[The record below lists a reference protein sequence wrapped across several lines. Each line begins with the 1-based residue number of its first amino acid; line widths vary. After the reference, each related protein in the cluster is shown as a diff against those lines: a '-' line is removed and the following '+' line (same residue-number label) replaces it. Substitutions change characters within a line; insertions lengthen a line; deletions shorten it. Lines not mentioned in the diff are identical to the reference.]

1 MKKIWKVLFISLGV
15 YIGIQV
21 SIFVIVYGIRTLD
34 FLFNEYNDGVVFV
47 DDVTIEY
54 NNETY
59 YLCEFYLER
68 DIQENDKLI
77 YEKPPHPFM
86 TRYHQIYVDDDS
98 RFIYETYWGLKDYY
112 NTSNYPLERIYI
124 REDIDITKE
133 SFYGPNKE
141 DESYLLGKFLNAS
154 DSYFHINIRP
164 NYESLREFY
173 CGFDDIKFYLKT
185 KEEIYFIINQIYLY
199 ENQYYMIQNNVSYIV
214 PDEVLG
220 MLNITKI

>member
-34 FLFNEYNDGVVFV
+34 FLFNEYNDGIVFV

-98 RFIYETYWGLKDYY
+98 RFIYETYFGLKDWVE
-112 NTSNYPLERIYI
+112 YPLERIYV
-124 REDIDITKE
+124 REDIDISKE
-133 SFYGPNKE
+133 LFYSPNKE
-141 DESYLLGKFLNAS
+141 NELYLLDKFIDAS
-154 DSYFHINIRP
+154 DSYFHINISS
-164 NYESLREFY
+164 NYKLLSEY
-173 CGFDDIKFYLKT
+173 CCDGIYAIKFNLKE
-185 KEEIYFIINQIYLY
+185 KEEIYFIINQLYLY

-220 MLNITKI
+220 MLSITNI